1 MIHFQKQKKQ
11 SSKISFWQGS
21 IYIVG
26 LFAIFSVAQAG
37 SPAGHSDIILPDNP
51 DDLSG
56 LVHSHS
62 GKGYEQFNFDTVD
75 LEALKKKG
83 GKLYS
88 SKEDIMKVMTAGV
101 KNPTGK
107 NELWKEG
114 LLFKG
119 IEPMPWMKSAANWFP
134 RTEKVQPN
142 EMRVTFMGTSPAL
155 RPGQMNTSIYVEL
168 GNGDNF
174 IFDLGEGSIANY
186 SAAGLSLNELTK
198 VFITHLHVDHF
209 GSLPYLYEFG
219 GWAGRW
225 HEPLTV
231 YGPSGA
237 SEEYGTKWMVDG
249 MLKMLN
255 WHTDAFDLFPA
266 GNEINVVEF
275 DFNDDGGIIYEK
287 DGATVKHWRRSHGK
301 DGASAY
307 RLDWKTPEGENL
319 CFIWTGDGRP
329 TKLDLKYGKG
339 CDLYVT
345 ELQQE
350 VIGLS
355 SAVVGVPPFL
365 LRYTMDTHHTPGY
378 AAGWMADQLKPR
390 LFMTTHMN
398 FDPYLN
404 EETVAEVRH
413 HWKGPY
419 HFGAP
424 DGIVVNITPDRAWVR
439 EGVLPDYP
447 NNRSPQ
453 FDLSEGKN
461 FHAPLPRHT
470 RKDIQQQEIRDLEI
484 DPKLYYPEGYH
495 PELLTEWPVTTDVIA
510 PASDLPEGMI
520 QSMGEAARDR
530 AELRKAHGLKPE

>member
-1 MIHFQKQKKQ
+1 MKTITLATV
-11 SSKISFWQGS
+11 S
-21 IYIVG
+21 IG
-26 LFAIFSVAQAG
+26 LFAVFSIAQANPEG
-37 SPAGHSDIILPDNP
+37 KSDIILPVNP
-51 DDLSG
+51 DDHSG
-56 LVHSHS
+56 LKHSHS
-62 GKGYEQFNFDTVD
+62 HPGYQQFDFDTVD

-88 SKEDIMKVMTAGV
+88 NKEDVMKVLSGGV
-101 KNPTGK
+101 KNPTGDK
-107 NELWKEG
+107 ELWKEG
-114 LLFKG
+114 LLFEG
-119 IEPMPWMKSAANWFP
+119 IEPMPWMNSAANWFP

-142 EMRVTFMGTSPAL
+142 EMRVTFMGTSPVL

-186 SAAGLSLNELTK
+186 SAAGLSLNQLTK

-209 GSLPYLYEFG
+209 GSLPYLFEFS

-255 WHTDAFDLFPA
+255 WHTDAFDVFPA
-266 GNEINVVEF
+266 GNKINVVEF
-275 DFNDDGGIIYEK
+275 DFKDDGGIIYDK
-287 DGATVKHWRRSHGK
+287 DGATVKHWRRSHAK
-301 DGASAY
+301 DGASGY

-319 CFIWTGDGRP
+319 CFVWTGDGRP
-329 TKLDLKYGKG
+329 SQLDLKYAKG

-350 VIGLS
+350 VVGVS
-355 SAVVGVPPFL
+355 STVMGVPPFL
-365 LRYTMDTHHTPGY
+365 MRYTVDTHHTPGY
-378 AAGWMADQLKPR
+378 AAGWLANQIK
-390 LFMTTHMN
+390 
-398 FDPYLN
+398 PYLN

-461 FHAPLPRHT
+461 FHAPLPRHA
-470 RKDIQQQEIRDLEI
+470 RKDIQQQEIRDLEV

-495 PELLTEWPVTTDVIA
+495 PELLTEWPVKTDIII
-510 PASDLPEGMI
+510 PSSDLPDDMKQG
-520 QSMGEAARDR
+520 MGEAARDR
-530 AELRKAHGLKPE
+530 AKLRKAHGLPVE

>member
-1 MIHFQKQKKQ
+1 M
-11 SSKISFWQGS
+11 KI
-21 IYIVG
+21 IALTTPIIG
-26 LFAIFSVAQAG
+26 LFILCSVAQA
-37 SPAGHSDIILPDNP
+37 AGPSEAEIKAYLNPNDHS
-51 DDLSG
+51 G
-56 LVHSHS
+56 MKQTHSH
-62 GKGYEQFNFDTVD
+62 KGFKQFNFNTVD
-75 LEALKKKG
+75 MDTLKQRK

-88 SKEDIMKVMTAGV
+88 SEEEIMRVLTGGV
-101 KNPTGK
+101 SNPTGDK
-107 NELWKEG
+107 ELWKEG
-114 LLFKG
+114 LLFEG
-119 IEPMPWMKSAANWFP
+119 IEPMPWMQSAANWFP
-134 RTEKVQPN
+134 KTEKVQPN
-142 EMRVTFMGTSPAL
+142 EMRVTFMGTSPAI
-155 RPGQMNTSIYVEL
+155 RPGQMNTSIFVEL

-186 SAAGLSLNELTK
+186 AAAGLALNELTK
-198 VFITHLHVDHF
+198 VFITHLHVDHY

-237 SEEYGTKWMVDG
+237 SDEYGTKWMVDG

-255 WHTDAFDLFPA
+255 WHTDAFDVFPA

-275 DFNDDGGIIYEK
+275 DYNDDGGIIYDK
-287 DGATVKHWRRSHGK
+287 DGATVRHWRRSHAK

-319 CFIWTGDGRP
+319 CFVWTGDGRP
-329 TKLDLKYGKG
+329 SMLDLKYAKG

-355 SAVVGVPPFL
+355 SGVMGVPPFL
-365 LRYTMDTHHTPGY
+365 LRYTVDTHHTPGY
-378 AAGWMADQLKPR
+378 AAGWLANEIKPR

-404 EETVAEVRH
+404 EETVAEVRE

-424 DGIVVNITPDRAWVR
+424 DGIVVNMTPDRAWVR
-439 EGVLPDYP
+439 EGILPDFP
-447 NNRSPQ
+447 NNRAPQ
-453 FDLSEGKN
+453 FDLSEGNN
-461 FHAPLPRHT
+461 FVAPLPRNA
-470 RKDIQQQEIRDLEI
+470 RKDIQQQEIRDLEV
-484 DPKLYYPEGYH
+484 DPSKYYPKDYHPKLM
-495 PELLTEWPVTTDVIA
+495 TEWPVDKALII
-510 PASDLPEGMI
+510 PPSSMPDNLK
-520 QSMGEAARDR
+520 SNMGEAARDR
-530 AELRKAHGLKPE
+530 AKLRKAHGLKAE